1 MQPLIR
7 EEVKCLKQSLAITL
21 IEMYQK
27 RYIHMKLKVYYYNYV
42 VFMAKPEKALLDKL
56 YTISPVS
63 NKKELKKL
71 LFESL
76 RIDEDR
82 FASLNKELM
91 IKLIP
96 KYKSTNLYILKRLIE
111 KEISKK

>member
-1 MQPLIR
+1 MFETKFGNYSYIDVTKAVYPY
-7 EEVKCLKQSLAITL
+7 E
-21 IEMYQK
+21 IESILYD
-27 RYIHMKLKVYYYNYV
+27 NYV
-42 VFMAKPEKALLDKL
+42 VFMAKPEKAPLDKL

-82 FASLNKELM
+82 FASLDKELM

-96 KYKSTNLYILKRLIE
+96 KYKSTNLNILKRLIE